1 MNTAIL
7 DQITTAIDKVVKA
20 NDTPPKGKRT
30 TQVMTPTALVAY
42 VLDQIQG
49 AAKEPEAKAMQRLKA
64 LRALVDKAKSAFEDD
79 SEVEFEVYPFDTTA
93 NLYLTS
99 QDISPL
105 DVQSAPDDSS
115 FAENPEDLH
124 KQLAALG
131 KQIEALRSGAGVT
144 TPADGDA
151 AAASQR
157 AAKGGDELWPADMN
171 KLDARAGIG
180 KGKDDL
186 GWGPDPDLD
195 EV

>member
-7 DQITTAIDKVVKA
+7 DQITSAIDKVLKA
-20 NDTPPKGKRT
+20 HPAAPSKGGRRT

-49 AAKEPEAKAMQRLKA
+49 AVKEPEDKSMQRLKA
-64 LRALVDKAKSAFEDD
+64 LRALVEKAKTAFADD
-79 SEVEFEVYPFDTTA
+79 SEVEFDVYPFDTTA

-105 DVQSAPDDSS
+105 EVAGSGGAGS

-131 KQIEALRSGAGVT
+131 KQIEALKDSST
-144 TPADGDA
+144 TPAAGEPA
-151 AAASQR
+151 AAPQQRSAKAS
-157 AAKGGDELWPADMN
+157 DDLWPSDMN
-171 KLDARAGIG
+171 TLEKRTRA
-180 KGKDDL
+180 KKREDL
-186 GWGPDPDLD
+186 SWGRDPDLGG
-195 EV
+195 E